1 MSARPDPT
9 PSTQPASDASMSLDQ
24 VDWDL
29 ILKATGS
36 TPGGR
41 TRRGAAP
48 IDFDPAPR
56 PATAPED
63 ARRARANCW
72 RRAARRVSPPSF
84 GAGAKNLI
92 HLECVVWTA
101 PGGVVFE
108 SRILTVFARF
118 LTS

>member
-1 MSARPDPT
+1 MRGNPVPALNDVTIAVGECDEAFCAWARVATTLQEMSARPAPT

-63 ARRARANCW
+63 LTPRARELL
-72 RRAARRVSPPSF
+72 
-84 GAGAKNLI
+84 AK
-92 HLECVVWTA
+92 
-101 PGGVVFE
+101 
-108 SRILTVFARF
+108 SRQA
-118 LTS
+118 